1 MDTSTGTS
9 TISLKKGKVVKKESA
24 LGKAR
29 AAFSKHKK
37 QLDKLKPYLFLL
49 PAIAMIIFWHYKP
62 LFETIQYSLY
72 KWSMVPGTIPEY
84 VGLQNFQ
91 KLLSNKDFIP
101 AVKNTLFYVLGMIPF
116 SIILPIFIA
125 TATQSLNNMAKRV
138 YRALFFIPMI
148 MAPVAV
154 SVIFQW
160 LLHPSNGLINHL
172 LQVFGITTEN
182 IAFFSNE
189 KYAMPMII
197 LISGWKMIGFS
208 TLMFSSALTG
218 IDTQYYEAA
227 KMDGAGR
234 FRSFWHITIPL
245 LSPTIMMMLMMSI
258 LFSSQWSFAYIDVL
272 TQGGPFSTS
281 TNIYYMMY
289 KFAFGDM
296 NVGVCA
302 AAASLFLVVFGI
314 IALMLQKLSDRV
326 AFYDN

>member
-1 MDTSTGTS
+1 MSTD
-9 TISLKKGKVVKKESA
+9 TISLGKGKTIEKEAALRKLRVGSLKK
-24 LGKAR
+24 
-29 AAFSKHKK
+29 KK
-37 QLDKLKPYLFLL
+37 QLEKLKPYLFLF
-49 PAIAMIIFWHYKP
+49 PAVAMILFWHYKP
-62 LFETIQYSLY
+62 LLETLQYSLY

-91 KLLSNKDFIP
+91 KLFSNKDFVP
-101 AVKNTLFYVLGMIPF
+101 ALKNTLFYVLGMLPF

-125 TATQSLNNMAKRV
+125 TATQSLPNMAKRL
-138 YRALFFIPMI
+138 YRTLFFIPMI

-160 LLHPSNGLINHL
+160 LLHPGNGLINHL
-172 LQVFGITTEN
+172 LQVWGITTEN
-182 IAFFSNE
+182 IAFFANE
-189 KYAMPMII
+189 KFAMPMII

-208 TLMFSSALTG
+208 TLMFSSALSG

-227 KMDGAGR
+227 KMDGAGKS
-234 FRSFWHITIPL
+234 RSFFHITIPL
-245 LSPTIMMMLMMSI
+245 LSPTIMMMIMMSI

-302 AAASLFLVVFGI
+302 AAAALFLVVFGI
-314 IALMLQKLSDRV
+314 IALSLQKLSDKV